1 MDDNINHPPHYTKYP
16 AGLDAECIEY
26 TRHMPFSQGNAF
38 KYLYRAGSKGD
49 PTEDLAKC
57 AWYVRDA
64 IEHANYIRA
73 DLLRGFPCINSNS
86 TNRSKT
92 LRLIAAG
99 RMRDVELALTYF
111 GVRILETRESAAYEP
126 EGQP

>member
-1 MDDNINHPPHYTKYP
+1 MPDMVNHPPHYTNFP
-16 AGLDAECIEY
+16 GGLFAECIEY
-26 TRHMPFSQGNAF
+26 ARHMPYAQGAAF

-49 PTEDLAKC
+49 PAEDLKKC

-73 DLLRGFPCINSNS
+73 DLTPGFPRINSNS
-86 TNRSKT
+86 TNRAMA

-99 RMRDVELALTYF
+99 RMRDVDKALDHF
-111 GVRILETRESAAYEP
+111 GVRILDIREAAAYER
-126 EGQP
+126 EG

>member
-1 MDDNINHPPHYTKYP
+1 MKDMINPSHYKTYP

-49 PTEDLAKC
+49 PAEDLAKC

-64 IEHANYIRA
+64 VEHAHYIRA
-73 DLLRGFPCINSNS
+73 DLTPGFPRINSNTS
-86 TNRSKT
+86 NRAMA

-99 RMRDVELALTYF
+99 RMRDAELALTLF
-111 GVRILETRESAAYEP
+111 GVRILDTREAAL
-126 EGQP
+126 GGGDDA